1 MVVCGLQGDEIVQDT
16 QTCSEGD
23 VTTNKNADDDDDVDN
38 LPSEDDDDEVC
49 DVTYGLKTS

>member
-16 QTCSEGD
+16 QTSSEGD
-23 VTTNKNADDDDDVDN
+23 VTTNKNADDDDEADN

>member
-16 QTCSEGD
+16 QTSSEGD
-23 VTTNKNADDDDDVDN
+23 VTTNKNADDDEADN

>member
-16 QTCSEGD
+16 QTSSEGD
-23 VTTNKNADDDDDVDN
+23 VTTNKNADDDDEADN
-38 LPSEDDDDEVC
+38 LPSEDEDDEAC